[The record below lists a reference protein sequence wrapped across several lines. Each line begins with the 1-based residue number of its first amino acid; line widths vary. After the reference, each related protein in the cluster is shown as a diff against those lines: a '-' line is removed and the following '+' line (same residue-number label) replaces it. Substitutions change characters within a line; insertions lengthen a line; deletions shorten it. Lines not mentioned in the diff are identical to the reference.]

1 MGVSMNPGKILVVD
15 DEIEITDFVGEFLK
29 AKGYHVV
36 TANDGFTAL
45 EKVVSEKPDL
55 VLLDI
60 KMPKMDGL
68 ETLKRIREIDPV
80 VGVVMV
86 TVIKDEEI
94 AGRAMELGAF
104 DFINKPIDLTQ
115 LENTVMVKMLQGYG

>member
-1 MGVSMNPGKILVVD
+1 MNPGKILVVD
-15 DEIEITDFVGEFLK
+15 DEIEITEFVGEFLK
-29 AKGYHVV
+29 EKGYHVI

-45 EKVVSEKPDL
+45 EKVKSEKPNL

-68 ETLKRIREIDPV
+68 ETLKRIREIDLG

-94 AGRAMELGAF
+94 GRRAMELGAF

-115 LENTVMVKMLQGYG
+115 LENTVMVKMLQSYA

>member
-1 MGVSMNPGKILVVD
+1 MNPGKILVVD
-15 DEIEITDFVGEFLK
+15 DEIEITEFVGEFLK
-29 AKGYHVV
+29 EKGYHVI

-45 EKVVSEKPDL
+45 EKVKSEKPNL

-68 ETLKRIREIDPV
+68 ETLKRIREIDLG

-94 AGRAMELGAF
+94 GRRAMELGAF

-115 LENTVMVKMLQGYG
+115 LENT